1 MLAESKKQDLQEI
14 TDLLKGMDSIS
25 MMIMK
30 ANAAVLLAK
39 QELTESKS
47 NQQKEV
53 RQLSIMEYAGEK
65 IMWGGEKD
73 GIQSSR
79 GPAKSCDEGGEW

>member
-39 QELTESKS
+39 QELTESRS

-53 RQLSIMEYAGEK
+53 RQLTIMEYDKENG
-65 IMWGGEKD
+65 
-73 GIQSSR
+73 
-79 GPAKSCDEGGEW
+79 

>member
-14 TDLLKGMDSIS
+14 TDLLKSMDSIS

-39 QELTESKS
+39 QELTESRS

-53 RQLSIMEYAGEK
+53 RQLTIMEYGKEN
-65 IMWGGEKD
+65 G
-73 GIQSSR
+73 
-79 GPAKSCDEGGEW
+79 

>member
-14 TDLLKGMDSIS
+14 ADLLKGMDSIS

-39 QELTESKS
+39 QELTESRS

-53 RQLSIMEYAGEK
+53 SQLTLAEYVGEK
-65 IMWGGEKD
+65 IM
-73 GIQSSR
+73 
-79 GPAKSCDEGGEW
+79 

>member
-39 QELTESKS
+39 QELTESRS

-53 RQLSIMEYAGEK
+53 RQLTIMEYNKENG
-65 IMWGGEKD
+65 
-73 GIQSSR
+73 
-79 GPAKSCDEGGEW
+79 

>member
-39 QELTESKS
+39 QELTESRS

-53 RQLSIMEYAGEK
+53 RQLTIMEYSKENG
-65 IMWGGEKD
+65 
-73 GIQSSR
+73 
-79 GPAKSCDEGGEW
+79 

>member
-1 MLAESKKQDLQEI
+1 
-14 TDLLKGMDSIS
+14 

-39 QELTESKS
+39 QELTESRS

-53 RQLSIMEYAGEK
+53 SQLTLAEYVGEK
-65 IMWGGEKD
+65 IM
-73 GIQSSR
+73 
-79 GPAKSCDEGGEW
+79 

>member
-39 QELTESKS
+39 QELTESRS

-53 RQLSIMEYAGEK
+53 RQLTIMEYDKENGWLNMKASRK
-65 IMWGGEKD
+65 IN
-73 GIQSSR
+73 IQFL
-79 GPAKSCDEGGEW
+79 

>member
-39 QELTESKS
+39 QELTESRS

-53 RQLSIMEYAGEK
+53 SQLTLAEYVGEK
-65 IMWGGEKD
+65 IM
-73 GIQSSR
+73 
-79 GPAKSCDEGGEW
+79 

>member
-65 IMWGGEKD
+65 IM
-73 GIQSSR
+73 
-79 GPAKSCDEGGEW
+79 

>member
-1 MLAESKKQDLQEI
+1 
-14 TDLLKGMDSIS
+14 

-39 QELTESKS
+39 QELTESRS

-65 IMWGGEKD
+65 IM
-73 GIQSSR
+73 
-79 GPAKSCDEGGEW
+79 